1 VDTRDAGDTADRNT
15 TRFYPKGGRGGIY
28 IWIFCPRPTRTPESS
43 YPLIASIAES
53 VVYAVV
59 SRLRAHYRHR
69 AVPMAVPPHWTTA
82 VSLSCHVLAPA
93 LSTHIESRGI
103 LITHWG

>member
-1 VDTRDAGDTADRNT
+1 MAVGLTVTRTPDRDT

-59 SRLRAHYRHR
+59 SRLRAR
-69 AVPMAVPPHWTTA
+69 T
-82 VSLSCHVLAPA
+82 
-93 LSTHIESRGI
+93 IQD
-103 LITHWG
+103 